1 MIIGNGIDIIEVSR
15 LKRVFDRFGYRFLE
29 RIYTG
34 EEIEYCFS
42 HGDPWPHLAGRFAA
56 KEAAAKA
63 LGGKPEFWFK
73 KIQVL
78 NKDSG
83 EPYLKFSE
91 EAQKTYSNLECNI
104 IISISH
110 SENYGVASAILE
122 SWE

>member
-1 MIIGNGIDIIEVSR
+1 MIIGNGIDIFEVSR

-83 EPYLKFSE
+83 EPYLKFSG

>member
-1 MIIGNGIDIIEVSR
+1 MIVGNGIDIIEVSR
-15 LKRVFDRFGYRFLE
+15 IKRIFDKFGYRFLE
-29 RIYTG
+29 RVYTG

-78 NKDSG
+78 NKESG
-83 EPYLKFSE
+83 EPYLKFSG

>member
-1 MIIGNGIDIIEVSR
+1 MIIGNGIDIVEVSR

-83 EPYLKFSE
+83 EPYLKFSG

>member
-1 MIIGNGIDIIEVSR
+1 MIIGNGIDIVEVSR

-83 EPYLKFSE
+83 EPYLKFSG

-122 SWE
+122 SW

>member
-1 MIIGNGIDIIEVSR
+1 MIVGNGIDIIEVSR
-15 LKRVFDRFGYRFLE
+15 IKRIFDKFGYRFLE
-29 RIYTG
+29 RVYTS

-78 NKDSG
+78 NKESG
-83 EPYLKFSE
+83 EPYLKFSG

>member
-34 EEIEYCFS
+34 EEIEDCCS
-42 HGDPWPHLAGRFAA
+42 HGEPWPHLAGRCAA

-83 EPYLKFSE
+83 EPYLKFSG
-91 EAQKTYSNLECNI
+91 EAQETYSNLECNI

-110 SENYGVASAILE
+110 SESYGVASAILE

>member
-83 EPYLKFSE
+83 EPYLKFSG

>member
-83 EPYLKFSE
+83 EPYLKFSG
-91 EAQKTYSNLECNI
+91 EAQNTYSNLESNI